1 MINIVTQTCPNQ
13 TGVSVIDNLDRFE
26 DALKLHCIQQVV
38 ESFFA
43 HQIAKVCPEKI
54 AQNGLSSFW

>member
-13 TGVSVIDNLDRFE
+13 TGVSVIDNSDRFE

-43 HQIAKVCPEKI
+43 HQIAKVCPHKI
-54 AQNGLSSFW
+54 VQNGLSSFW